1 MERTSKIFVAGSNG
15 LVGSALVRQLTS
27 RGYSNLLLPEIN
39 ELDLT
44 SQQAVAD
51 FFQKEKPEYVFLA
64 AAKVGGIH
72 ANNTYPAEF
81 IYLNLAIQN
90 NVIHQSYLHGV
101 KRLLFLGSSCIYPQ
115 LAPQPMKEEHLLTGL
130 LEPTNEPYAIAKIA
144 GIKMCES
151 YNRQYGTK
159 FIAVMP
165 TNLYG
170 PGDNFHPENS
180 HVLPALIRRI
190 HEAKM
195 KQEAK
200 RKELGDR
207 AVRSEGLGEK
217 CHAVKS
223 EALGVRSPLTPHT
236 LPFTEKAPSNLTPD
250 PSQDDVVVIWGS
262 GTPRRELLYVDDM
275 AGGCMHL
282 MELAD
287 QKIEPELL
295 SYPKPCFVNLGTG
308 EDVTIRELAEAVR
321 AVVGYTGKLAFDPT
335 KPDGTPRKLQ
345 DVSRMHGLGWRHKV
359 ELEEGIRRTYQ
370 WYIENKQDAIYV

>member
-1 MERTSKIFVAGSNG
+1 MEKNAKIFVAGSKG

-27 RGYSNLLLPEIN
+27 RGYTNLLLPEIS

-44 SQQAVAD
+44 SQQDVAG
-51 FFQKEKPEYVFLA
+51 FFAKEKPEYVFLA

-115 LAPQPMKEEHLLTGL
+115 LAPQPMKEEYLLTGL
-130 LEPTNEPYAIAKIA
+130 LEPTNEPYALAKIA

-180 HVLPALIRRI
+180 HVLPALIRRF

-195 KQEAK
+195 NN
-200 RKELGDR
+200 
-207 AVRSEGLGEK
+207 
-217 CHAVKS
+217 
-223 EALGVRSPLTPHT
+223 
-236 LPFTEKAPSNLTPD
+236 APE
-250 PSQDDVVVIWGS
+250 VVVWGS
-262 GTPRRELLYVDDM
+262 GIPRRELLYVDDM
-275 AGGCMHL
+275 AGGCLHL
-282 MELAD
+282 MELSD
-287 QKIEPELL
+287 RQITPELL

-308 EDVTIRELAEAVR
+308 EDVTIRELAETVR
-321 AVVGYTGKLAFDPT
+321 AVVGFSGSLVFDAT

-345 DVSRMHGLGWRHKV
+345 DVSRMHSLGWKHSMG
-359 ELEEGIRRTYQ
+359 LEQGIRKTYE
-370 WYIENKQDAIYV
+370 WFVENHGAKRG